1 MSKKRHSVKRR
12 PLMTGG
18 RLTEE
23 LRPRNESKP
32 RGKYRVL
39 AEAQADRADEFWRT
53 GIASTDVP
61 LVVKKPRHLKLVE
74 SKPEPEELR
83 LGEGPDSGKRGF
95 DYQAVE
101 RAMTKGKC
109 VRCLKMKRKSRKK
122 HPLCATCLREL
133 RNRRLPMEEK

>member
-1 MSKKRHSVKRR
+1 MDKKHSVKRR

-39 AEAQADRADEFWRT
+39 AEAQAERADEFWAT
-53 GIASTDVP
+53 GIARTDVP
-61 LVVKKPRHLKLVE
+61 LVVKKPRELKLVE
-74 SKPEPEELR
+74 PVKEPEDLK
-83 LGEGPDSGKRGF
+83 LGQGEDSGKRGF
-95 DYQAVE
+95 DYKHVE
-101 RAMTKGKC
+101 RCMTKAIC
-109 VRCLKMKRKSRKK
+109 VRCMKPKRKSRKK

-133 RNRRLPMEEK
+133 KNRRYIKEG